1 MGSDERDRRSQDRS
15 QAESERKR
23 CEKPDTPPAPV
34 AELAPLPP
42 PPRADAGVRRPTPPR
57 RHPLVEMERPR
68 EGREGTLAS
77 RSRRESGEGG
87 QEWRACFCTGV
98 VAPPEGR
105 SSPPRNPMTRS
116 EGVGGSGTAPGV
128 GQGADGSIATGRVK
142 LLSLRV
148 SHSL

>member
-1 MGSDERDRRSQDRS
+1 MGSDERDRTSQDRS

-42 PPRADAGVRRPTPPR
+42 PPRADAGVRRPTPPK
-57 RHPLVEMERPR
+57 RHP
-68 EGREGTLAS
+68 S

-142 LLSLRV
+142 LLSRRLI
-148 SHSL
+148 